1 MRKLISACLHF
12 RIIPL
17 AASVLLLVLGY
28 ASLRKMPVD
37 VFPEFAPPLVEI
49 QTEVPGLSSLEVE
62 NLVTVPLENGLAGV
76 PALKTLRSKSVLGLS
91 SVVLIFERDADLFRA
106 RQMVQERLARVAL
119 TLPAVARPPVM
130 LSPVSATSRVLKV
143 GLKSGTLDRMAL
155 SDVAR
160 WTIRPRLMSIP
171 GVANVAIWG
180 QRDRQFQVK
189 VDPERLRAANVRLE
203 DVLRAAREAS
213 LPASGGFIDTPNQ
226 RMAVSLAGSATLAAL
241 QEVPV
246 AFRNGAS
253 VRLADVATVEEGH
266 PPPIGEGIVDDEP
279 GILLIVEKQP
289 WGNTLEVTRQV
300 EAALEQ
306 LGPALKGITV
316 VPGIFRPATFIE
328 RALGNLR
335 HAVVLGCVMVIVVL
349 FAFLQNW
356 RTAAISIVAIPLS
369 LVGAI
374 VALHLAGAT
383 LDTMVLA
390 GLVLSLGEV
399 VDDAIIDVE
408 NVQRRLEENRRL
420 GSPRTAFQVILDAS
434 LEVRSA
440 VVFATVIVVL
450 VFLPVF
456 FLDGVSGSFFRP
468 LAVAYVLAVLASMVV
483 ALTVTPV
490 LCLLFLTRGEKH
502 PPRLGGWMRERA
514 SPLVA
519 WVMDRPRLALQSVAG
534 VVLVGGVMAL
544 LLGEGFL
551 PHFQETDFLMHWVAK
566 PGTSGEAVQRTALR
580 ASAELR
586 AIPGVRHFGAH
597 IGRAEVA
604 DEVVGPNFAEL
615 WISLEEVDDYPATVQ
630 HIKDVVE
637 GYPGLYRD
645 VQTYLQERIKE
656 VLSGASGSIV
666 VRSYGPDLDVLR
678 AKASELEG
686 KLRAIPGVGNLKVEP
701 QVLVPQVQV
710 RLDAEAARRLGLT
723 PGDVQRAA
731 ATLLQGTKVGEVYR
745 DERTIDVVVWGED
758 SLRQDITAVKD
769 LRFLSPS
776 GAPVRLGDVARV
788 ELVSV
793 PNVVQ
798 HEGASRRIDVTCD
811 PQGRALGA
819 VVGDIQAAVASIEW
833 PAGHH
838 AEILGE
844 FAEREAARTR
854 LFALAAL
861 AVLGIALV
869 LYLDFQSVRQVVF
882 TLGTLPFALVGGLV
896 GVLLTGGVVSL
907 GSLVGFVTV
916 LGVAARNGILLV
928 SHYRHL
934 EVEEGMPFGR
944 ELVLRGTLERLQ
956 PMAMTTLTTAL
967 ALVPL
972 VLGGLKPGQEIEH
985 PMAVVILGGLFSSV
999 VLNVLLVPSLY
1010 LRFGRGSRS
1019 NPSGL
1024 GLEVDSSHRL
1034 EERSVT
1040 TSGGG

>member
-12 RIIPL
+12 RVLPL
-17 AASVLLLVLGY
+17 AASALLLVLGY
-28 ASLRKMPVD
+28 ASLRDMPVD

-62 NLVTVPLENGLAGV
+62 NLVTLPLENGLAGV

-91 SVVLIFERDADLFRA
+91 SVVLIFERGADLFRA
-106 RQMVQERLARVAL
+106 RQMVQERLARVAP
-119 TLPAVARPPVM
+119 TLPSVARPPVM

-143 GLKSGTLDRMAL
+143 GLVSDSLDRMAL

-160 WTIRPRLMSIP
+160 WTIRPRLMSVP

-180 QRDRQFQVK
+180 QRDRQFQIK

-213 LPASGGFIDTPNQ
+213 LPASGGFVDTPNQ
-226 RMAVSLAGSATLAAL
+226 RLAVSLTGATSLAAL
-241 QEVPV
+241 EEVQV

-266 PPPIGEGIVDDEP
+266 PPPIGDAVVDDEA

-300 EAALEQ
+300 EAVLEQ
-306 LGPALKGITV
+306 LRPALEGITV
-316 VPGIFRPATFIE
+316 VPAIFRPATFIE

-335 HAVVLGCVMVIVVL
+335 HAVVLGCVMVVVVL
-349 FAFLQNW
+349 FAFLQNF

-369 LVGAI
+369 LVGAV
-374 VALHLAGAT
+374 VALRLAGAT
-383 LDTMVLA
+383 VDTMVLA
-390 GLVLSLGEV
+390 GLVLALGEV

-420 GSPRTAFQVILDAS
+420 GSPRSAFQVVLDAS

-456 FLDGVSGSFFRP
+456 FLDGVSGAFFRP
-468 LAVAYVLAVLASMVV
+468 LAVAYVLAVAASMVV

-490 LCLLFLTRGEKH
+490 LCLLLLTRGH
-502 PPRLGGWMRERA
+502 AQPPRLGGWLRERA

-519 WVMDRPRLALQSVAG
+519 WVMDRPRLALGSVAG
-534 VVLVGGVMAL
+534 VVLVGGAL
-544 LLGEGFL
+544 AALLGEGFM

-566 PGTSGEAVQRTALR
+566 PGTSAEAVQRTALR

-586 AIPGVRHFGAH
+586 ALPGVRHFGAH

-615 WISLEEVDDYPATVQ
+615 WISLEEEKDYRATVKRI
-630 HIKDVVE
+630 HEVVE

-666 VRSYGPDLDVLR
+666 VRVYGSDLDTLR
-678 AKASELEG
+678 AKAAEVEG
-686 KLRAIPGVGNLKVEP
+686 KLRAIPGVTNLKLEP

-710 RLDAEAARRLGLT
+710 RLDPEATRRLGLT
-723 PGDVQRAA
+723 PGDVQRAT

-745 DERTIDVVVWGED
+745 DERTIDVVVWGEAH
-758 SLRQDITAVKD
+758 LRQDVTAVRD

-793 PNVVQ
+793 PNVIQ
-798 HEGASRRIDVTCD
+798 HESASRRIDVTCD
-811 PQGRALGA
+811 AQGRALGE
-819 VVGDIQAAVASIEW
+819 VVSDIQRVVSVIEW
-833 PAGHH
+833 PIGHH
-838 AEILGE
+838 AELLGE
-844 FAEREAARTR
+844 FAERQAARTR
-854 LFALAAL
+854 LFGL
-861 AVLGIALV
+861 AVLAILGIAFV
-869 LYLDFQSVRQVVF
+869 LYLDFQSPRLVAF
-882 TLGTLPFALVGGLV
+882 TLGTLPFALVGGLI
-896 GVLLTGGVVSL
+896 GVLLTDGVVSL

-916 LGVAARNGILLV
+916 LGVAARNGILLI

-934 EVEEGMPFGR
+934 EVVEGVPFGR
-944 ELVLRGTLERLQ
+944 DLVLRGTLERLQ

-972 VLGGLKPGQEIEH
+972 VVGGLKPGQEIEH
-985 PMAVVILGGLFSSV
+985 PMAVVILGGLVSSA
-999 VLNVLLVPSLY
+999 VLNVLLVPALY
-1010 LRFGRGSRS
+1010 LRFGRGRG
-1019 NPSGL
+1019 PSAVAPGMETL
-1024 GLEVDSSHRL
+1024 PQVDELPAQASEDAR
-1034 EERSVT
+1034 
-1040 TSGGG
+1040 

>member
-12 RIIPL
+12 RLVPI

-28 ASLRKMPVD
+28 TSLRGMPVD

-62 NLVTVPLENGLAGV
+62 SLVTTPLENGLAGV
-76 PALKTLRSKSVLGLS
+76 PALATLRSKSVMGLS
-91 SVVLIFERDADLFRA
+91 SVVLIFERGADLFRA
-106 RQMVQERLARVAL
+106 RQLVQERLARVAP
-119 TLPAVARPPVM
+119 TLPAAARPPVM

-143 GLKSGTLDRMAL
+143 GLRSDSLDRMAL

-160 WTIRPRLMSIP
+160 WTIRPRLMGIA

-189 VDPERLRAANVRLE
+189 VDPERLRAANIRLE
-203 DVLRAAREAS
+203 DVLRAAGDAS
-213 LPASGGFIDTPNQ
+213 APASGGFVDTPNQ
-226 RMAVSLAGSATLAAL
+226 RLAVSLTSAASLETLK
-241 QEVPV
+241 EVPV

-253 VRLADVATVEEGH
+253 IRLADVATVEEGH
-266 PPPIGEGIVDDEP
+266 PPPIGEGIVDDEA

-289 WGNTLEVTRQV
+289 WGNTLEVTEQV
-300 EAALEQ
+300 EAVLEQ
-306 LGPALKGITV
+306 LRPALQGVTI

-328 RALGNLR
+328 TALGNLR
-335 HAVVLGCVMVIVVL
+335 HAVLLGCVMVVVVL

-374 VALHLAGAT
+374 VALRMVGAT
-383 LDTMVLA
+383 IDTMVLA
-390 GLVLSLGEV
+390 GLVLALGEV

-420 GSPRTAFQVILDAS
+420 GGARSAFQVVLDAS

-440 VVFATVIVVL
+440 VVYATVIVIL

-456 FLDGVSGSFFRP
+456 FLEGVSGAFFRP
-468 LAVAYVLAVLASMVV
+468 LAVAYVLAVFASMVV

-490 LCLLFLTRGEKH
+490 LCLLFLTHREEKA
-502 PPRLGGWMRERA
+502 PRLGTWLRGRMG
-514 SPLVA
+514 PLVG
-519 WVMDRPRLALQSVAG
+519 WVLDRPRVAVRSVVGVLVAG
-534 VVLVGGVMAL
+534 MAL
-544 LLGEGFL
+544 AALLGEGFL

-566 PGTSGEAVQRTALR
+566 PGTSGDAVLRTALR

-586 AIPGVRHFGAH
+586 AIPGVKHFGAH

-615 WISLEEVDDYPATVQ
+615 WISLDGADDYAATVRR
-630 HIKDVVE
+630 INEVVE

-666 VRSYGPDLDVLR
+666 VRAYGPDLDALR
-678 AKASELEG
+678 AKAGELESR
-686 KLRAIPGVGNLKVEP
+686 LRAIPGVVNLKVEP
-701 QVLVPQVQV
+701 QVLVPQLQV
-710 RLDAEAARRLGLT
+710 RLDPEAGRRLGLT
-723 PGDVQRAA
+723 PGDVRRAA
-731 ATLLQGTKVGEVYR
+731 STLLQGTKVGEVYVE
-745 DERTIDVVVWGED
+745 ERTIDVVVWGSD
-758 SLRQDITAVKD
+758 SLRHDVAAVKE
-769 LRFLSPS
+769 LRLMTPS
-776 GAPVRLGDVARV
+776 GAPVRLGDVSRV
-788 ELVSV
+788 EMASV
-793 PNVVQ
+793 PNIVQ
-798 HEGASRRIDVTCD
+798 HEGASRRLDVTCD
-811 PQGRALGA
+811 ARGRALGA
-819 VVGDIQAAVASIEW
+819 VVSDIQAVVSSVEW
-833 PAGHH
+833 PAGHY
-838 AEILGE
+838 ARVLGE
-844 FAEREAARTR
+844 YAERQEARTR
-854 LFALAAL
+854 LIALSLL

-869 LYLDFQSVRQVVF
+869 LYLDFQSYRLVVF

-934 EVEEGMPFGR
+934 EEVEGVPFGR
-944 ELVLRGTLERLQ
+944 ELVLQGTLERLQ

-972 VLGGLKPGQEIEH
+972 VVGGLKPGQEIEH
-985 PMAVVILGGLFSSV
+985 PMAVVILGGLFSSA
-999 VLNVLLVPSLY
+999 VLNVLLVPALY
-1010 LRFGRGSRS
+1010 LRFGRGAASRETG
-1019 NPSGL
+1019 PG
-1024 GLEVDSSHRL
+1024 EVSPPASQDSLKAS
-1034 EERSVT
+1034 
-1040 TSGGG
+1040 